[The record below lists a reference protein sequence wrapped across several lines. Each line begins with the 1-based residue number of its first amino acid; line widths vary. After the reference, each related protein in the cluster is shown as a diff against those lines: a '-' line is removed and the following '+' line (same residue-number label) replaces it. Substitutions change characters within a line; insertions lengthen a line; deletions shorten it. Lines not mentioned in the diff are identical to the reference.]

1 MRKRS
6 RSSKNDSQAKSYRG
20 WCQRDP
26 TEEVSVHQFPGAG
39 SKAKKTRERILGNK
53 REYSTFTCNR
63 HLKINISKAQ
73 HFPQKSAPTLAFPVT
88 GW

>member
-26 TEEVSVHQFPGAG
+26 LRNSEIKPQVSLIQGKTARVYLYLSVVKHADREGALSVVG
-39 SKAKKTRERILGNK
+39 RERTI
-53 REYSTFTCNR
+53 R
-63 HLKINISKAQ
+63 H
-73 HFPQKSAPTLAFPVT
+73 F
-88 GW
+88 